1 MSRALKVAF
10 FVFWVAA
17 VLLLIALTSV
27 ALAQNGTPPAP
38 TPAAR
43 QQVTA
48 DDVNRIAKQMY
59 CPVCENEPLDACR
72 TAACQQWRAQIG
84 QMLSE
89 GPDRTADQRLL
100 RSALWRA
107 GAGAASGARH
117 FVVAVCAADRR
128 PDRRRGDRRVAAA
141 PLARA
146 RRSGSPSRR
155 LRLNPAEMSTPIGL
169 SKIEEFLNHE

>member
-1 MSRALKVAF
+1 MGRALKVAI
-10 FVFWVAA
+10 FVFWVIA

-27 ALAQNGTPPAP
+27 ALAQNGTPLVP

-48 DDVNRIAKQMY
+48 DDVNHIARQMY

-89 GPDRTADQRLL
+89 GQTEQQIKDYFVARY
-100 RSALWRA
+100 
-107 GAGAASGARH
+107 GARVLAQPPAQGISLWLYVLPIVGLLAG
-117 FVVAVCAADRR
+117 VVIV
-128 PDRRRGDRRVAAA
+128 VW
-141 PLARA
+141 LL
-146 RRSGSPSRR
+146 RR
-155 LRLNPAEMSTPIGL
+155 LRARGAQAPAATALPTSSGDEYTDR
-169 SKIEEFLNHE
+169 IEQDLKNF